1 MVTGQTKSSQS
12 RLNLTF
18 FLIPE
23 FLTPKRFQINC
34 PIEDRRPDGR
44 GQPHTVFVV
53 FNAFSTGRQ
62 CLIRRELNHLVKSTT
77 RGYQKLRYPKFSFV
91 LSWSYTGAP
100 RIKWPI
106 GNSWPHLRVRLF
118 TVSVALLRFGRF
130 ACEAKGGTN
139 PTLCK

>member
-44 GQPHTVFVV
+44 GQPLTVFVV
-53 FNAFSTGRQ
+53 FSYFGPGRL
-62 CLIRRELNHLVKSTT
+62 CLIRRELNHLVRAGEKKIPN
-77 RGYQKLRYPKFSFV
+77 RRIMKWLGDFNSFV
-91 LSWSYTGAP
+91 DPSYMSVGSCSRRGAGPEGLQSLPLDLSTQVKLLSFHSP
-100 RIKWPI
+100 RFRSMGVP
-106 GNSWPHLRVRLF
+106 
-118 TVSVALLRFGRF
+118 
-130 ACEAKGGTN
+130 
-139 PTLCK
+139 